1 LTNQGL
7 ENEENIDIAHE
18 YYRAGKFKEEIK
30 HYEEKLA
37 NAQDKKDEAHW
48 LLMSGDAHWSS
59 GKFQRANEYYKK
71 ALSVYNQIQ
80 NKEGEARSYIGIGNV
95 YHRTGNLEKAIESHM
110 KALHIARHYGYIEI
124 ESNSYLSLGFDYDQ
138 LGKFEQAIEYY
149 FTALKII
156 ENGIKIDVQR
166 DEQKMACY
174 GNIGIAYSHRRIYS
188 RALHFHNEALKIAK
202 KLGNR
207 HEESA
212 CYEDL
217 GNTCHGQGKICE
229 AIDFYYKAFVI
240 DNETDDINSQ
250 RLSSANLGLIYY
262 EINRLQEAYHYLK
275 RSIDLTE
282 LTAITLIQ
290 EDYKI
295 GFYGRTHDAYRL
307 MINTCLQLGCKEEA
321 FAYAERG
328 KSRALISMLAASK
341 LTPSPI
347 NMSNELEF
355 LIAKEE
361 KILQRIREIQKRHL
375 KPEESLQL
383 NQDSDSLLKELETI
397 YSKIKEV
404 DPEYVSMRNGK
415 PLDLNKIQSI
425 LSHE

>member
-1 LTNQGL
+1 LTHKGL
-7 ENEENIDIAHE
+7 ENEENINIADE
-18 YYRAGKFKEEIK
+18 YYRAGKFKKEIK

-59 GKFQRANEYYKK
+59 GNFQRANEYYKK

-80 NKEGEARSYIGIGNV
+80 NEEGEARGYIGIGNV
-95 YHRTGNLEKAIESHM
+95 YHRTGNLEKAIENHM
-110 KALHIARHYGYIEI
+110 KALDIAKHHGYIVI
-124 ESNSYLSLGFDYDQ
+124 ESNSYLLLGFDYDQ
-138 LGKFEQAIEYY
+138 LGEFELAIEYY

-156 ENGIKIDVQR
+156 ENGIKISDVRR

-174 GNIGIAYSHRRIYS
+174 GNIGIAYSHRKKYS

-212 CYEDL
+212 CYQDL
-217 GNTCHGQGKICE
+217 GNTCHKQGKICE
-229 AIDFYYKAFVI
+229 AIDFYYKALEI
-240 DNETDDINSQ
+240 DNETDDIIS
-250 RLSSANLGLIYY
+250 RSISTASLGRIYF
-262 EINRLQEAYHYLK
+262 ENNRLQEAYHYLK
-275 RSIDLTE
+275 GSIDLTE
-282 LTAITLIQ
+282 LTAIALIQ

-295 GFYGRTHDAYRL
+295 GIYGRIPDAYSL
-307 MINTCLQLGCKEEA
+307 MIITCLKLGCREEA
-321 FAYAERG
+321 LAYVERG
-328 KSRALISMLAASK
+328 KSRALISMLASSK

-347 NMSNELEF
+347 NMSKELEF

-375 KPEESLQL
+375 KPEESSQL

-397 YSKIKEV
+397 YSKIKEI

-415 PLDLNKIQSI
+415 PLDLNEIQSL
-425 LSHE
+425 LSR